1 MTNESPETGT
11 NDTGK
16 YFVMPAISVIVP
28 HTGLAS
34 HGSLTYDLNQGSR
47 RNKWS
52 IFTSISSAIIAFFAA
67 VIIFAIPVALTSL
80 LLVQTMSSQ
89 GFLTIK
95 TQEVP
100 HSKIYEYTPASPEA
114 VIPAK

>member
-1 MTNESPETGT
+1 MTNETPGSGT

-28 HTGLAS
+28 ETGLAS
-34 HGSLTYDLNQGSR
+34 RGALTYDVTHGYR

-67 VIIFAIPVALTSL
+67 VILFAIPVALTSVL
-80 LLVQTMSSQ
+80 LISTMSSQ

-95 TQEVP
+95 TQDVP
-100 HSKIYEYTPASPEA
+100 HSKVYDSTPSPEA
-114 VIPAK
+114 VVPAK

>member
-1 MTNESPETGT
+1 MTNETPETGT

-16 YFVMPAISVIVP
+16 YFIMPAISVIVP
-28 HTGLAS
+28 QTGLAS
-34 HGSLTYDLNQGSR
+34 RGALTYDLGQGVR

-52 IFTSISSAIIAFFAA
+52 IFTSISSAVIAFFAA
-67 VIIFAIPVALTSL
+67 VILFAIPVALTSL

-95 TQEVP
+95 TQDVP
-100 HSKIYEYTPASPEA
+100 HSQVYQYTPAAPGA

>member
-1 MTNESPETGT
+1 MTNETPETGT

-28 HTGLAS
+28 QTGLAS
-34 HGSLTYDLNQGSR
+34 HGALTYDFNEGSR

-67 VIIFAIPVALTSL
+67 VILFAIPVALTSV

-95 TQEVP
+95 TQDVP
-100 HSKIYEYTPASPEA
+100 HSKIYEYTPASPDA
-114 VIPAK
+114 VVPAK

>member
-1 MTNESPETGT
+1 MTNETPETGT
-11 NDTGK
+11 NDAGK

-28 HTGLAS
+28 QTGLAS
-34 HGSLTYDLNQGSR
+34 HGALTYDFNEASR

-52 IFTSISSAIIAFFAA
+52 IFTSISSAILAFFAA
-67 VIIFAIPVALTSL
+67 VILFAIPVALTSL
-80 LLVQTMSSQ
+80 LLIQTMSSQ

-100 HSKIYEYTPASPEA
+100 HSKVYEYPATPDA
-114 VIPAK
+114 VVPAK